1 MKLTNRQGR
10 FLHKAIAKWQADGV
24 ITEQEADKLNNSF
37 TTQSF
42 DWKKLAKYSFW
53 IAVVCALIAICAAV
67 ADDYIIHF
75 IERIFESSN
84 VALCIALSLLAGVF
98 YFLGLR
104 GRKKNPEKEFSNE
117 ALIFAG
123 VLFTAG
129 AIAYLGRAIDAS
141 YKHFSIL
148 FFLATVI
155 YGALGLWFPSRM
167 VWVFSMLLF
176 GTWYG
181 TEIGYQ
187 SGWGAY
193 YWGMNYPLAFVFF
206 GAGVVG
212 IAFVFMYWPRFN
224 WFYKSTLKIGLLY
237 LFIALWLLSVFGNYG
252 DIDRW
257 YGVKQQQLLGW
268 ALLFAGVALVCIG
281 NRSCSDTDSP
291 MVYESPKHNMVYLLS
306 PPIDTSV
313 ISNKE
318 SKIKDLMVGS
328 MVNV

>member
-129 AIAYLGRAIDAS
+129 AIAYLGRAIDAG

-148 FFLATVI
+148 FF
-155 YGALGLWFPSRM
+155 
-167 VWVFSMLLF
+167 
-176 GTWYG
+176 
-181 TEIGYQ
+181 
-187 SGWGAY
+187 
-193 YWGMNYPLAFVFF
+193 
-206 GAGVVG
+206 
-212 IAFVFMYWPRFN
+212 
-224 WFYKSTLKIGLLY
+224 
-237 LFIALWLLSVFGNYG
+237 
-252 DIDRW
+252 
-257 YGVKQQQLLGW
+257 
-268 ALLFAGVALVCIG
+268 
-281 NRSCSDTDSP
+281 
-291 MVYESPKHNMVYLLS
+291 
-306 PPIDTSV
+306 
-313 ISNKE
+313 
-318 SKIKDLMVGS
+318 
-328 MVNV
+328 